1 MITLGLTGG
10 IGSGKTTVTSIFK
23 LLNIPIYIADVASKR
38 LVATSPI
45 IKNELIKLYGEDLFG
60 KNGLNKQMLAQ
71 IIFSD
76 KEELD
81 RVNKIIHPLVEK
93 DFYEWRAL
101 QKQKKHKFVIH
112 EAAILFESG
121 FNKIVDKTILVYS
134 PLELRIERCMKR
146 DNISREEVLKR
157 INNQWSDEKK
167 LELCDFVI
175 YNEDSQSLIKQVC
188 HLIKNLVEN
197 KENEKN

>member
-121 FNKIVDKTILVYS
+121 FNKIVDKAILVYS

-146 DNISREEVLKR
+146 DNISHEEVLKR

>member
-38 LVATSPI
+38 LVATSPV
-45 IKNELIKLYGEDLFG
+45 IKKELVKLYGEDLY
-60 KNGLNKQMLAQ
+60 NQNILNKQKLAQ

-76 KEELD
+76 KKELD

-93 DFYEWRAL
+93 DFCEWREI

-121 FNKIVDKTILVYS
+121 FDKIVDKTILVYS

-188 HLIKNLVEN
+188 HLINNLVEN
-197 KENEKN
+197 KENGKN